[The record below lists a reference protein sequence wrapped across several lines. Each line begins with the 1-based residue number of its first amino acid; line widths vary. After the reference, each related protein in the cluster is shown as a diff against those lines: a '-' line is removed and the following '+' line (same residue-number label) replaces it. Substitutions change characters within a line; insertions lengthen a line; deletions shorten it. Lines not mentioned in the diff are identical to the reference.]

1 MALLVSHVLEQMRL
15 ELGGGDIPAE
25 LGALSILNQAGEH
38 FYSMHPWKWAVGRS
52 GLLDLRGT
60 LSGSTATWTALTKTL
75 TQASAFTTYS
85 FVSEDE
91 IQISAGTGV
100 TTGTYKI
107 ASRTSANAIVL
118 ETSLASGDLATGDI
132 EWRID
137 PTTIDLPSDLRD
149 IISIDKTSMTSL
161 GGVCLTTIAEVQR
174 LRAST
179 VTVRIGTGLFWGAV
193 VYSGAPPR
201 PILEIHPVSG
211 SNVVGAMRIAYR
223 SRWATLGTDSA
234 RIQIPDFTQALF
246 IRIARAFAGG
256 YIREAVASLSQRLMD
271 IMQGPEFLAAI
282 RSDGMVQPYTGTLRG
297 GSGYMWRRPRVRSFY
312 ELSTNVEPPSI

>member
-52 GLLDLRGT
+52 ALLDLRGT
-60 LSGSTATWTALTKTL
+60 LSGTDATWIASTKTL
-75 TQASAFTTYS
+75 TDVGMFTDYTL
-85 FVSEDE
+85 VAGDE
-91 IQISAGTGV
+91 IQINAGAGV
-100 TTGTYKI
+100 TVGTYKT
-107 ASRTSANAIVL
+107 ASRSSANEIIL
-118 ETSLASGDLATGDI
+118 ETSISSVDLSTGDI

-137 PTTIDLPSDLRD
+137 PTTIDLPDDLRD
-149 IISIDKTSMTSL
+149 IISIDKTSQTSL
-161 GGVCLTTIAEVQR
+161 GGVVLTTIAEVQR

-193 VYSGAPPR
+193 VYAGAPPR

-211 SNVVGAMRIAYR
+211 NNKIGAMRCAYR
-223 SRWATLGTDSA
+223 SRWATVGTDST

-246 IRIARAFAGG
+246 IRVARAFAGG
-256 YIREAVASLSQRLMD
+256 YIRESVATLSERLRDVMS
-271 IMQGPEFLAAI
+271 GPEFAAVV
-282 RSDGMVQPYTGTLRG
+282 RSDGMVQPYGGTLRG
-297 GSGYMWRRPRVRSFY
+297 GGGYMWRRPRVRSFY